1 MGTPIHVGVVGATG
15 AVGREVLSVLDRVR
29 WRPDQVTVAAS
40 PGTTVHAVEYG
51 DETLPVEDVRDLDT
65 GLLDAVILAAPVGP
79 SRDVGE
85 RALEDGVVIIDVAG
99 AFRGEPD
106 VPTVVPWINPEALAH
121 GSVRDVVA
129 LPGAP
134 ALLLASVLGPLAR
147 AGLLGHAQATVLV
160 PASAQGRPGIEEL
173 SKQVTALFNAGTPP
187 RRIFPH
193 GLAFD
198 LMPALSEPAEDGWT
212 AEETDTVAQ
221 VQALLGGAVP
231 LAATLVGVPVFSG
244 ISAELVLHP
253 TRQVPVE
260 LLTRILGDGGL
271 GLPDQP
277 GVRYLPR
284 PRRVEGQPFA
294 QVGRIRSRDEGRV
307 LHLWLSMDNLR
318 ATATA
323 AVGLTGAALRDR
335 IQDASEPSGSGA

>member
-1 MGTPIHVGVVGATG
+1 MGSQVHVGVVGATG
-15 AVGREVLSVLDRVR
+15 AIGREVLGVLDRVR
-29 WRPDQVTVAAS
+29 WRPEQVSVSAS

-51 DETLPVEDVRDLDT
+51 EESVPVEDIRDLDT
-65 GLLDAVILAAPVGP
+65 GLLDAVILAAPEGP

-85 RALEDGVVIIDVAG
+85 RALEDGVVIVDVSG

-147 AGLLGHAQATVLV
+147 AGVLGDVQATVLV
-160 PASAQGRPGIEEL
+160 PASARGRGGIEEL
-173 SKQVTALFNAGTPP
+173 SKQVIALFNAGAPP

-198 LMPALSEPAEDGWT
+198 LLPALSEPDEDGWT
-212 AEETDTVAQ
+212 TEEHETVAQ
-221 VQALLGGAVP
+221 VQALLGAAVP
-231 LAATLVGVPVFSG
+231 LSATLVGVPVFSG
-244 ISAELVLHP
+244 ISAELVIRPSRRVLP
-253 TRQVPVE
+253 D
-260 LLTRILGDGGL
+260 LLARILGDAGV
-271 GLPDQP
+271 GLPDQA
-277 GVRYLPR
+277 GSRYLPR

-294 QVGRIRSRDEGRV
+294 QVGRIRSRDEGAV
-307 LHLWLSMDNLR
+307 IHIWVSMDNLR
-318 ATATA
+318 AIATA

-335 IQDASEPSGSGA
+335 IRADAEQDEG